1 MITDSLPYTFDD
13 PATVQ
18 LLRGIAEI
26 GEMAEVM
33 LTLLPLRSAAEAEDP
48 ADIETRQ
55 ANQQGQPSRLI
66 LPTELKVR
74 ESTAPPRQ

>member
-1 MITDSLPYTFDD
+1 MITDSLPYAFDD

-48 ADIETRQ
+48 ADIETRLTKRP
-55 ANQQGQPSRLI
+55 NTPLMC
-66 LPTELKVR
+66 
-74 ESTAPPRQ
+74 

>member
-33 LTLLPLRSAAEAEDP
+33 LPLRSAAEAEDP